1 MLVIGA
7 RFRSIAAARA
17 ALRTVRASL
26 PVPSGDVAVRPLGS
40 TTYDAPDEMFVLAG
54 RFEPGDAGAV
64 TAIIHSEGGR
74 VIERRSERPVAAA
87 ATPPAPR

>member
-54 RFEPGDAGAV
+54 RFLSRVAYDAVA
-64 TAIIHSEGGR
+64 TLGR
-74 VIERRSERPVAAA
+74 
-87 ATPPAPR
+87 